1 MLKEK
6 LKLLLEN
13 ITLLWLHLLDPT
25 IAQSKVFTSAF
36 VVMMISAEVVQTS
49 ATIAESISF
58 LPLTDI
64 FF

>member
-25 IAQSKVFTSAF
+25 ITQSKFFTSAF
-36 VVMMISAEVVQTS
+36 VVMVISTEVVQTS
-49 ATIAESISF
+49 ATIAESI
-58 LPLTDI
+58 
-64 FF
+64 